1 MSTLRAV
8 EIRNA
13 RQRGSLVDA
22 EAVEREWEGVCRTI
36 RAGIMRI
43 PRRIGD
49 RAGVSAEVVREID
62 AEIRDVLTELVDK
75 I

>member
-1 MSTLRAV
+1 MPR
-8 EIRNA
+8 
-13 RQRGSLVDA
+13 
-22 EAVEREWEGVCRTI
+22 AVEREWEGVCRTI